1 MLHSILK
8 VICIFNRYAACQLHV
23 ICSFQTGFYRED
35 DGSEGYSVLG
45 YYCAEL
51 LRSTR
56 LVVDTGIH
64 AFRWTRE
71 QVSKYN

>member
-1 MLHSILK
+1 M
-8 VICIFNRYAACQLHV
+8 
-23 ICSFQTGFYRED
+23 
-35 DGSEGYSVLG
+35 LG

-71 QVSKYN
+71 QVSIFHNFLTNFSICNLHATGKGSFNQK